1 MEKRHNK
8 GAHGQGEG
16 GEVFVYQGMALS
28 AGERDWLTDA
38 RRGRQWAPSENQ
50 AFGPA
55 LHVSTLATNREAG
68 ELEYVAH
75 RLWAEAQLKRLREGQ
90 L

>member
-1 MEKRHNK
+1 MR
-8 GAHGQGEG
+8 GAHGPGEG
-16 GEVFVYQGMALS
+16 GEVFVYQGMALN
-28 AGERDWLTDA
+28 ADERDWLTDA
-38 RRGRQWAPSENQ
+38 RRQEAPGEKQS
-50 AFGPA
+50 FGLA
-55 LHVSTLATNREAG
+55 LLVSTLATNREAG